1 MLFVHRPLTIVFL
14 ASLAGCSVGRY
25 DEDYAVSL
33 AAYRDAAVFAPLA
46 VLPYESAGGRVQ
58 MRLPKQFGGM
68 QQDDGAAQRAKPPFL
83 KDFPGYDQA
92 REVRLN
98 AGNAVLSAVVTVGTV
113 AAGQR
118 PYGEVEREILEQ
130 VRGDDEF
137 RKVDWQRGQKVANV
151 AGGPAVWD
159 VLALKGKQEFKSDTA
174 GSVEFKKWDGAC
186 EIWVSA
192 DPKQEF
198 CVVIAVRVPDD
209 VAGVLEAPPAKLA
222 ELIARTVTITA
233 AVEEKPANAAP

>member
-1 MLFVHRPLTIVFL
+1 M
-14 ASLAGCSVGRY
+14 
-25 DEDYAVSL
+25 
-33 AAYRDAAVFAPLA
+33 
-46 VLPYESAGGRVQ
+46 
-58 MRLPKQFGGM
+58 
-68 QQDDGAAQRAKPPFL
+68 
-83 KDFPGYDQA
+83 
-92 REVRLN
+92 
-98 AGNAVLSAVVTVGTV
+98 
-113 AAGQR
+113 
-118 PYGEVEREILEQ
+118 
-130 VRGDDEF
+130 
-137 RKVDWQRGQKVANV
+137 ANV

-159 VLALKGKQEFKSDTA
+159 VLALKGKQEFESDTA

-209 VAGVLEAPPAKLA
+209 VAEALEAPPAKLA